1 MFNGHLLLFERNYR
15 TIIYIIE
22 KNYLAIMFILSRLT
36 LYSDRRIYLVLLL
49 LPLLLLLLLLL
60 FIAYLQGIY
69 NYVLKQTLCLGYANL

>member
-1 MFNGHLLLFERNYR
+1 
-15 TIIYIIE
+15 
-22 KNYLAIMFILSRLT
+22 MFILSRLT